1 MERGYTNSLVGV
13 PSLFMLYICGAVLME
28 REYVDM
34 SKYCCW
40 QMVEKTIAG
49 ARK

>member
-1 MERGYTNSLVGV
+1 MGYGKRVYHNSIVGV

-34 SKYCCW
+34 SKYC
-40 QMVEKTIAG
+40 
-49 ARK
+49 